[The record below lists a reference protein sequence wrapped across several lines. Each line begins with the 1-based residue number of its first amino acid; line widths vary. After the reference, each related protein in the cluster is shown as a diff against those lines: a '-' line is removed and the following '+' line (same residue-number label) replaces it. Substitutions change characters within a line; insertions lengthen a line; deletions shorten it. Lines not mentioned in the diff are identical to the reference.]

1 MTLEEYK
8 NILITGTP
16 SDRAR
21 AIAEAGNDRSL
32 TDEDQFERG
41 IFGHRRKAGRNNA
54 TGTEVPAHCVNRNNR
69 C

>member
-21 AIAEAGNDRSL
+21 AIAEAGERQEPDR
-32 TDEDQFERG
+32 R
-41 IFGHRRKAGRNNA
+41 
-54 TGTEVPAHCVNRNNR
+54 
-69 C
+69 

>member
-32 TDEDQFERG
+32 TAMMAE
-41 IFGHRRKAGRNNA
+41 
-54 TGTEVPAHCVNRNNR
+54 TGEP
-69 C
+69 

>member
-21 AIAEAGNDRSL
+21 AIACLLYTSDAA
-32 TDEDQFERG
+32 DE
-41 IFGHRRKAGRNNA
+41 
-54 TGTEVPAHCVNRNNR
+54 
-69 C
+69 